1 MFEQGTDMKPHEWL
15 FPVVALRFLA
25 GCAGGE
31 VTQCT
36 TEPRSAWQ
44 DAEAF
49 QQNLRDQGY
58 RINEFKITA
67 GNCYEIYGFDP
78 QQMKVEIYFNP
89 VDGSVVKRSE
99 G

>member
-1 MFEQGTDMKPHEWL
+1 MKSRQLLLLP
-15 FPVVALRFLA
+15 FALGLLG
-25 GCAGGE
+25 GCTGEE

-44 DAEAF
+44 DADSF
-49 QQNLRDQGY
+49 QQNLLDQGY
-58 RINEFKITA
+58 RINEFEITE

-78 QQMKVEIYFNP
+78 EQTKVEIYFDP
-89 VDGSVVKRSE
+89 VDGSVVKREE